1 MCREI
6 LRPWHAARHP
16 YMPINGAAIKAE
28 CESPLFSFLGLAEAT
43 LRQSVQVGVQVRALA
58 LGKQFFTVPCPHTT
72 GTARLPEASQ
82 SPLVLKQVVRKPLE
96 AVLRYLGKLDGG
108 T

>member
-1 MCREI
+1 MS
-6 LRPWHAARHP
+6 L
-16 YMPINGAAIKAE
+16 
-28 CESPLFSFLGLAEAT
+28 PLFSFLGLAEAT
-43 LRQSVQVGVQVRALA
+43 PRQSIQVGVQVRALA

-96 AVLRYLGKLDGG
+96 AVLRYLGKLDGWDMFLTLILAPHLG
-108 T
+108 NTE